1 LDQSKY
7 GVSSWIFLKDGKP
20 AFLKR
25 PPTQNGWFIDIVAA
39 HHVWRTVKKAGFK
52 YLETRNLNQDPLENT
67 LGAICLYCGSNSNPT
82 VGQFVGAL
90 KTSII
95 SGLAFVVC
103 MTLAVRLRVQLFWLT
118 YTPCLGLLL
127 FLLLI
132 LPQVTEGKTLIMFVI
147 VPMLQRKCSR
157 NWVLLYV
164 QVTWKYSE
172 LV

>member
-1 LDQSKY
+1 LNLLLPILCSEQWLWQVSRILRSKT
-7 GVSSWIFLKDGKP
+7 WI
-20 AFLKR
+20 R
-25 PPTQNGWFIDIVAA
+25 I
-39 HHVWRTVKKAGFK
+39 
-52 YLETRNLNQDPLENT
+52 PLEHIRCY
-67 LGAICLYCGSNSNPT
+67 LFDCGSNSNPT

-164 QVTWKYSE
+164 QVTWK
-172 LV
+172 